1 MKEYEKM
8 TKEKLIDVIDK
19 LTKALDGYK
28 QQVACIMEKQDE
40 LELLKFLYKDY
51 IFATEEN
58 RNINQSL
65 KLMEQRIMDLQELCE
80 RQQKIIDS
88 ER

>member
-8 TKEKLIDVIDK
+8 TKEKLIDVIDS
-19 LTKALDGYK
+19 LTKTLDGYK
-28 QQVACIMEKQDE
+28 KQVACITEKLDE

-58 RNINQSL
+58 RNTNKNL
-65 KLMEQRIMDLQELCE
+65 KLMEQKIIDLQDLCE